1 MRIIILPLTVIWL
14 YTFSVTKELACYL
27 LLFPNHP
34 ISPMNLTMVFSL
46 TFLFLCLLLCV
57 SCCVLLMV
65 VQCIVAITLHLTSKC
80 FTTGR
85 AVSVPQ
91 PCCGTDGILAEA
103 LPLVHK
109 SLRCST
115 QCSRNQST
123 ALVLSWFPLYFVPF
137 PHYYLLIFLIG
148 GVILIF
154 FRHFSSKCIYRKSIR
169 SMALNTHG
177 CCF

>member
-34 ISPMNLTMVFSL
+34 ILPMNLTMVFSL

-123 ALVLSWFPLYFVPF
+123 GSPGFELISTLLCAIPSLLSSNFSHWRSHPYFF
-137 PHYYLLIFLIG
+137 QTF
-148 GVILIF
+148 
-154 FRHFSSKCIYRKSIR
+154 
-169 SMALNTHG
+169 
-177 CCF
+177 